1 MPVILARFRA
11 VTNRFVSRV
20 IDVMSTTRAH
30 SETFPRKTNAV
41 PQKECKI
48 WSWRLHGTSRI
59 NLALR
64 PIEHRSSS
72 LQSLSA
78 VAPFIANKRSSCHHL
93 IVTFPTVTL
102 RLIVVT
108 RITTSFSSIGC
119 QRGWVWAIPS
129 QSFLVWKLHVVV
141 HFWCK
146 IRVTAGS
153 KTRTP
158 QGEGECAGVQLPP
171 PPVLYLTIRL
181 WRVSMAFFDIIRQTL
196 QDSTVHIGRYLSHT

>member
-1 MPVILARFRA
+1 MVSVVTECATAETERGDCFDKMLITHIYVETDCPMPVILARFRA

-119 QRGWVWAIPS
+119 QRGWV
-129 QSFLVWKLHVVV
+129 
-141 HFWCK
+141 
-146 IRVTAGS
+146 
-153 KTRTP
+153 
-158 QGEGECAGVQLPP
+158 
-171 PPVLYLTIRL
+171 
-181 WRVSMAFFDIIRQTL
+181 
-196 QDSTVHIGRYLSHT
+196 